1 MKMST
6 HQAKNS
12 FKRFYDIFEKHLDFP
27 ISGLDFGSS
36 VSTNGPVGVRK
47 FQNGTRSWG
56 EEAAFKLEQKWAY
69 PVNVPER
76 GVVEKWR
83 MEAKEV

>member
-6 HQAKNS
+6 HQSKNS
-12 FKRFYDIFEKHLDFP
+12 FKRFCGIYEKHLDFP

-36 VSTNGPVGVRK
+36 VSTNGPVDIWK
-47 FQNGTRSWG
+47 FQNGTRSWS
-56 EEAAFKLEQKWAY
+56 EEAAFKLEQRWEY
-69 PVNVPER
+69 PGNVPER